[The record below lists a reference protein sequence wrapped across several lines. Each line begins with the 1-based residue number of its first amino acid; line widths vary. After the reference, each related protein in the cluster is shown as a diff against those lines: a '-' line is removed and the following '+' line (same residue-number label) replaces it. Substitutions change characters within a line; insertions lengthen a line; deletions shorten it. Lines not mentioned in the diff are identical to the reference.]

1 MNKSINAQELAQLYT
16 PSAEE
21 IAFAKSQVKS
31 KRGLLRFL
39 VMLKSFQ
46 RLGYNP
52 QPEEIPSTVIGHIR
66 SCLNLSTSVCA
77 IPPERSRY
85 YYAEAIR
92 AYLGVNPYSRKAQT
106 SVAKTI
112 AQAAEVMEH
121 PADLINVAV
130 EKLVKE
136 RYELPA
142 FSTIDRLVG
151 HIRTVVNNRLFH
163 RIVKAMTPAQRE
175 LVDRLIA
182 NSSPELELTLSE
194 LKSPPKSARLSQI
207 HALQAKFEQ
216 AISFGDLH
224 QLVSTI
230 VHAKI
235 KSFAAQAKALDI
247 ADLRKHNST
256 KRQALVVCLLYRI
269 QVKTRDH
276 LVEMFLKRV
285 AKLHSCAKNKLVEL
299 REQHLKQTES
309 MLGVLTEIL
318 QTSTTETD
326 AANLGECVQS
336 VLAAHGGAAAL
347 LVQCEEITAYNSDNY
362 LPLIWRFY
370 SRSRSVLFQLVK
382 SLEIESTNQDRS
394 LMTALAFVL
403 AHEDRR
409 PKYLPS
415 NDLDLSFLS
424 DRWRKLVVE
433 VRDGQ
438 TYLVRQ
444 QFEVCIFSYL
454 AAELK
459 TGDACVLGSEDYADF
474 REQLLTWEEC
484 QPQLQDYAQQMG
496 MAATAPAFV
505 QQLQTWLTSVA
516 TATDEICKD
525 GTQVTIS
532 TEGEPVLKRIKA
544 APLPTGALELESAI
558 LQQLPERGVLDILCN
573 VEHWLNWVR
582 HFGPISGSEPKIDS
596 SVERYI
602 MTVFGYGCNLGPN
615 ETARNTKGHISS
627 RMLAYVNRQHI
638 STQQIEAATKDIIN
652 AYNRLEL
659 PKCWGTGRRAAA
671 DGSKFEIYHNNLR
684 SEYHIRYGGY
694 GGIAYHHVSDTYIAL
709 FNHFINCGVWEAVY
723 ILDGLLKN
731 TSDIQPDTLHADTQG
746 QSTTVFGL
754 AYLLG
759 IKLQPRIRNWQD
771 YKFFRPSQDAVYE
784 YIDPL
789 FKDVIDWQLI
799 QTHWQDLMR
808 VVLSVKAGKL
818 LPSTLLQKLGSYS
831 RKNRLYQ
838 AFRELGYVVRTVFL
852 LEYISDRALRQEITA
867 CTNVVEGYHQFLDW
881 LFFGKQGVITE
892 NDPLEQEKRIKYLDL
907 VASAVILHNAV
918 DLSLTIQQLSA
929 EGVSISRQMLA
940 SLSPYLTRHLKRYGD
955 FVIDLQTIP
964 TPMEGAIFIPLS
976 EIET

>member
-1 MNKSINAQELAQLYT
+1 MTAIERTAYPRFKSQANVQELAQLYT

-21 IAFAKSQVKS
+21 ITFAKSQVKS

-52 QPEEIPSTVIGHIR
+52 QPDEIPATVIGHIR
-66 SCLNLSTSVCA
+66 SCLNLSASVCA

-92 AYLGVNPYSRKAQT
+92 AYLGVNPYGRNAQM

-130 EKLVKE
+130 EELVKE
-136 RYELPA
+136 RYELTA

-207 HALQAKFEQ
+207 QALQAKFDR

-247 ADLRKHNST
+247 ADLRKHNT
-256 KRQALVVCLLYRI
+256 AKRQALVVCLLYRI

-309 MLGVLTEIL
+309 MLGVLTQIL

-347 LVQCEEITAYNSDNY
+347 LVQCEEIKAYNSDNY

-370 SRSRSVLFQLVK
+370 SR
-382 SLEIESTNQDRS
+382 
-394 LMTALAFVL
+394 
-403 AHEDRR
+403 
-409 PKYLPS
+409 PKWLPN

-433 VRDGQ
+433 VREGK
-438 TYLVRQ
+438 TCLVRQ

-459 TGDACVLGSEDYADF
+459 TGDACVVGSEDYADF

-484 QPQLQDYAQQMG
+484 QPQRQDYAQQMG
-496 MAATAPAFV
+496 MGATALAFV

-516 TATDEICKD
+516 VATDEICKD

-532 TEGEPVLKRIKA
+532 TEGEPVLKRITA
-544 APLPTGALELESAI
+544 APLPTGALELEAAI
-558 LQQLPERGVLDILCN
+558 LQRLPERGVLDLLCN

-582 HFGPISGSEPKIDS
+582 HFGPTSGSEPKIEN

-918 DLSLTIQQLSA
+918 DLSLTIQQLSQ
-929 EGVSISRQMLA
+929 EGVKISRQMLA

-964 TPMEGAIFIPLS
+964 MPMEGAIFIPVS